1 MTELKKAIER
11 RMYDIVLSQT
21 DRQRDR
27 SFFISLLLNTRA
39 IIIVA
44 KIR

>member
-1 MTELKKAIER
+1 
-11 RMYDIVLSQT
+11 MYDIVLSQT

-27 SFFISLLLNTRA
+27 SFFIGLLLNTRA